1 MSHFVRHIIKG
12 DKWLRQGMG
21 GLRAI
26 IEEQIVSPQLIK
38 SKYSE
43 LKILFSRKCMFSNG
57 NILESRFPKEKYF

>member
-1 MSHFVRHIIKG
+1 MSHFVRHIIKS

-38 SKYSE
+38 SEYSE
-43 LKILFSRKCMFSNG
+43 LKNFIF
-57 NILESRFPKEKYF
+57 EKMYIFKWKDS